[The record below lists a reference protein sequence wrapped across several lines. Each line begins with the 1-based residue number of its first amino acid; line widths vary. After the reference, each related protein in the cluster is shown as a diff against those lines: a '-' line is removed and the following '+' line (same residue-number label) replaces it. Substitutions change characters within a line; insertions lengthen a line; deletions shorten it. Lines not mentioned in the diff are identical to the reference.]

1 VTVLAELDGHAFDLA
16 ALARHFPT
24 GDPHIAASGDGTYLA
39 TALDDLC
46 GDAPG
51 LLEAARE
58 QLDRL
63 NGYARLMDGSYQ
75 RVRLNGR
82 FFRDSDRTH
91 GQVVVGD
98 QVQLR
103 ESFTIVQPLTIET
116 RAAAFGV
123 ATVTGGAPS
132 TPPPP
137 AGPEHLARTAS
148 NKDLDDILDLVG
160 KAERLSWSE
169 LYKVFEII
177 RDAVSRRGREGLV
190 ATGWTT
196 KSTLN
201 AFTGSADHHLV
212 SGIHEGRHARMSG
225 GPPRQ
230 TMTLDEAQKFIRDL
244 AFRWLD
250 SLD

>member
-1 VTVLAELDGHAFDLA
+1 MTVLAELDGHAFDLA

-24 GDPHIAASGDGTYLA
+24 GDPHIVASDDGTYLA

-46 GDAPG
+46 GDAAG

-75 RVRLNGR
+75 RARLNGR
-82 FFRDSDRTH
+82 FFRDPDRTH
-91 GQVVVGD
+91 GQMVVGD
-98 QVQLR
+98 VQLR

-123 ATVTGGAPS
+123 AIVTGGAPS
-132 TPPPP
+132 TPPPA
-137 AGPEHLARTAS
+137 AGPVHLARTAS

-230 TMTLDEAQKFIRDL
+230 TMTLDEAQKFVRDL

-250 SLD
+250 SLG